1 MKKSF
6 ILTIVMLMICMIG
19 IAWGDTANVNGA
31 WKLNE
36 LQVEGEKTDPTVL
49 GMTMVLKINEDGTAS
64 IITGEDEE
72 AEEHIGVWSI
82 GSLLLEIDGEKRE
95 VVVSGEELSI
105 DLGLDGMVAFFAKE
119 EATDSAT
126 PEATASV
133 EARKENAADSDNT
146 ISEEA
151 FLGKWNLTSMSMDGH
166 TLPVSTLGLS
176 IDLSIEPGSVSM
188 LIDDE
193 GGPVKSTLQD
203 NTLQFNNVYFDH
215 VTLEVT
221 EDGSLSFT
229 RQVENGM
236 MMTMYFTPVE

>member
-1 MKKSF
+1 MKKNL

-19 IAWGDTANVNGA
+19 IAWGDTTSVSGE
-31 WKLNE
+31 WKLYE
-36 LQVEGEKTDPTVL
+36 LQVEDEKADPTAL

-64 IITGEDEE
+64 IITGYGEE

-105 DLGLDGMVAFFAKE
+105 DLGLDGMIAFFAKE
-119 EATDSAT
+119 ESADSAT
-126 PEATASV
+126 AAV
-133 EARKENAADSDNT
+133 EEQKENTPASDNT
-146 ISEEA
+146 INEEA
-151 FLGKWNLTSMSMDGH
+151 FLGKWNLTSMTLDGH

-203 NTLQFNNVYFDH
+203 NTLQFYNAYFDR

-221 EDGSLSFT
+221 EDGSLSYT
-229 RQVENGM
+229 SQVENGM
-236 MMTMYFTPVE
+236 MMTMYFTPAE